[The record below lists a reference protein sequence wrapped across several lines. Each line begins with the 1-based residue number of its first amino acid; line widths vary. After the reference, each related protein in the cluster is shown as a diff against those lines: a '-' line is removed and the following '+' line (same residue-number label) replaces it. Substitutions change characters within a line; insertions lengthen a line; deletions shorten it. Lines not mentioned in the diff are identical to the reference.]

1 MLVNN
6 ISNPI
11 LINKYSV
18 GSCWLTILVTLFL
31 LVNTVLDHVD

>member
-11 LINKYSV
+11 IITEYGVRL
-18 GSCWLTILVTLFL
+18 CWLTILVTLFL
-31 LVNTVLDHVD
+31 LVNTVLDHVG